1 MEIRVD
7 SVWVNKETRVEAMV
21 VWSSN
26 ELVTY
31 CNDGD
36 KTLNP
41 VRKFAFIQDY
51 KEQGDE

>member
-1 MEIRVD
+1 MDIRVD
-7 SVWVNKETRVEAMV
+7 SVWVNKDTGVRAMV
-21 VWSSN
+21 IWSSN

-31 CNDGD
+31 RNDGD

-51 KEQGDE
+51 KELGDE